1 MLGLAKKTI
10 FVLAVTFFKISLI
23 DTVKLFE
30 ITNNYNLYEEM
41 FYLPKESKVEY
52 FIKDAR
58 LAGWLKKD
66 VKTLMNTNNLS
77 ANSDVI
83 KGSIVVN
90 YSEYKINKNL
100 PDRIFKKR
108 RTN

>member
-1 MLGLAKKTI
+1 M
-10 FVLAVTFFKISLI
+10 
-23 DTVKLFE
+23 
-30 ITNNYNLYEEM
+30 
-41 FYLPKESKVEY
+41 LPKESKVEY

-83 KGSIVVN
+83 KGSIVN

-100 PDRIFKKR
+100 PDRILKEEERLKLTSTRYTIIAF
-108 RTN
+108 

>member
-1 MLGLAKKTI
+1 
-10 FVLAVTFFKISLI
+10 
-23 DTVKLFE
+23 
-30 ITNNYNLYEEM
+30 M
-41 FYLPKESKVEY
+41 FYLPQESKVEY

-66 VKTLMNTNNLS
+66 VKTLMNTKDLS
-77 ANSDVI
+77 NNSDVI
-83 KGSIVVN
+83 KGSIIVN

-108 RTN
+108 KDN